1 MQSVRLRAACA
12 AVALGCGLLAAG
24 REASASAHRA
34 GEVDALRGVVV
45 AQAPGDPPRVLARGQ
60 PVHEGDRITVAPA
73 SGVVLRLDDGTRLTL
88 RPDTELV
95 LRAWRQGADGQDGAG
110 VLDLVRGGL
119 RALTGAITRQS
130 PDAARVHTPV
140 ATIGIRGTDFI
151 ARLCAGDC
159 RLDTPAPARAAQGV
173 APIAASA
180 RVVQVEGRA
189 EALDEVE
196 RRRRLVPGS
205 SLYPGDRI
213 ETAVASLAVLA
224 FRDESRVTVGASSR
238 MRLDEFRFD
247 AAAPGQGRQRLSLAR
262 GTLRALTGLIARADP
277 RNVGVATPT
286 ATLGVR
292 GTGFDMVCTG
302 ACAEASGVLGAT
314 GAAGEGDAT
323 DDRLRVCTWRGAVDV
338 TPAEGGEPVRVDTDA
353 CIAADRRTAS
363 RDAPPLRLDV
373 PRPDTVPIPAD
384 LFTQAPLPAGAQ
396 GLVVHVVQGHLRITG
411 EDTALD
417 LGHGESAF
425 SSGRLTVRTALDDP
439 LRSLDVPP
447 PASPLERSELQEEDP
462 C

>member
-1 MQSVRLRAACA
+1 MQSVGLRAACA
-12 AVALGCGLLAAG
+12 AAALGFGLLAAG

-34 GEVDALRGVVV
+34 GEVDVLRGVVV
-45 AQAPGDPPRVLARGQ
+45 AQALGEAPRVLARGQ
-60 PVHEGDRITVAPA
+60 PVHEGDRITVAPG

-95 LRAWRQGADGQDGAG
+95 LRTWRFSPDGPDSAG
-110 VLDLVRGGL
+110 VLELLRGGL

-130 PDAARVHTPV
+130 PDAARIHTPV
-140 ATIGIRGTDFI
+140 ATIGIRGTDFV

-159 RLDTPAPARAAQGV
+159 RLEPPGRARAADVV

-189 EALDEVE
+189 EALDAVE

-224 FRDESRVTVGASSR
+224 FRDTSRITVGASSR

-247 AAAPGQGRQRLSLAR
+247 AGAPGQGRQRLSLAR

-277 RNVGVATPT
+277 GHVGVATPT

-292 GTGFDMVCTG
+292 GTGFDMACTG
-302 ACAEASGVLGAT
+302 ACADE
-314 GAAGEGDAT
+314 AGEGEVASDG
-323 DDRLRVCTWRGAVDV
+323 RLRVCTWRGAVEV
-338 TPAEGGEPVRVDTDA
+338 SPAEGGEPVRVDTDE
-353 CIAADRRTAS
+353 CIATDRRTAS
-363 RDAPPLRLDV
+363 RNVPPLALDPL
-373 PRPDTVPIPAD
+373 PRPDTVAVPAD

-411 EDTALD
+411 EDAAID

-425 SSGRLTVRTALDDP
+425 SSGSLTQRTALDDP
-439 LRSLDVPP
+439 LGSLDVAP
-447 PASPLERSELQEEDP
+447 PASPLERSELLEDNP